1 MPTVIMLA
9 AAVSQIGSV
18 PIAPPAPPIL
28 SPAIASQQALFDFAP
43 GRVTCDGGSPVAVSL
58 ITPTPSAGL
67 IPTGRTVG
75 PYEFTFSIAADGRVY
90 RIALAPSGPRGW
102 YIDTPDLQP
111 ALAASRFAPGS
122 PQASCRIRYDV
133 VTQPIVTAP
142 VGVIHRYLFLP
153 HPTVSFER
161 EISRRSVNPNGDC
174 FTGKFPTPLLQ
185 GNADLDAIPPTPG
198 AVSMTVVGFDID
210 RSGKPRNIATVT
222 SNGDARLDA
231 ALRAATAKSRFKK
244 GASRIGCYRPF
255 SRRSPPPV
263 PAPESPE
270 LAGFVRSNS
279 GCPPEHAKW
288 AYLPKLNYPDGF
300 RRRGIEG
307 WAVVR
312 YDVAPWGQVANVSV
326 VTSEPAA
333 AFGEQARQIISSARR
348 APSDTGASGC
358 VERVR
363 FKMPMRDGATPGVPA
378 TAPDA
383 VD

>member
-1 MPTVIMLA
+1 MSIVIMLA

-18 PIAPPAPPIL
+18 PIAPPAPPIV
-28 SPAIASQQALFDFAP
+28 STAVASQQALFDFVP
-43 GRVTCDGGSPVAVSL
+43 GRVTCDGGTPVAVSL
-58 ITPTPSAGL
+58 ITPTPGAGL
-67 IPTGRTVG
+67 IPAGRNVG
-75 PYEFTFSIAADGRVY
+75 PYEFTFGIAANGRVY
-90 RIALAPSGPRGW
+90 QITRAPGGPRGW
-102 YIDTPDLQP
+102 YVDTPDLQP
-111 ALAASRFAPGS
+111 ALAASRFAPGA

-133 VTQPIVTAP
+133 VTQPIATAP
-142 VGVIHRYLFLP
+142 IGLIHRYLFLP

-185 GNADLDAIPPTPG
+185 GNADLDAIPLMPG

-210 RSGKPRNIATVT
+210 RWGKLRNIATVT
-222 SNGDARLDA
+222 SDGDTRLDA

-244 GASRIGCYRPF
+244 GAPRTGCYRPF

-270 LAGFVRSNS
+270 LAGFVRADS
-279 GCPPEHAKW
+279 GCPPEDATW

-300 RRRGIEG
+300 RRRAIEG
-307 WAVVR
+307 WAIVR

-326 VTSEPAA
+326 VASEPAA
-333 AFGEQARQIISSARR
+333 AFGEQARQIIASARR
-348 APSDTGASGC
+348 APSATGASGC

-363 FKMPMRDGATPGVPA
+363 FKMPARDGNTPAVPTTPA
-378 TAPDA
+378 DA